1 METFDFYFFTLT
13 SEQLMTCLKT
23 LQLAG
28 IFIPVVSVVVILQKE
43 QSKGATYLMLANAAC
58 SIFNCAYLMIL
69 ETDNSQALTT
79 AYRME
84 YVGISLFFFLFILF
98 MMEYQHMRFSRVVS
112 IGWPLFELIEVPQMW
127 MRSSTHIILNEEGQE
142 LDQAAQKVSEAVGNT
157 SDAVQNGQRMIG
169 EMGKQWMG
177 NVHISLDE
185 RLGMYQV
192 NMDGG
197 VLYYVRYG
205 LIASMLLFLFVY
217 TLCRFIKMKNKTE
230 RHNLFHLMLAQGF
243 LLVMLIFS
251 QFADIPFDIM
261 PIASSV
267 VICVMTLSVM
277 VGEFFTVTDQGRD
290 WVFEHTNDVFLI
302 ADDAYGY
309 LDANRYAKKLF
320 PVLRR
325 FHKNQELPEEVLQL
339 FQTTEDEVELDG
351 RFYERRLATLYQ
363 NEKHKK
369 KIAGYS
375 LILVDVTKQLQLVQ
389 EAEAAN
395 EAKSAFLSNMSHE
408 IRTPMNAIVGMTE
421 IMLRGDVTEEQ
432 EEYLSNIKV
441 SGDALLNII
450 NDILDFS
457 KIESGKME
465 LVEEDYAPMS
475 MISDLGIM
483 FLTRIGEKNV
493 ELLYDID
500 PTLPKTLHGDGLRVR
515 QIIINILNNAVKFT
529 ERGYVKLSIK
539 VEDKTEQD
547 LVLAV
552 SIKDSGSGIREEDQ
566 KKLFQSFSQVD
577 SRKNHSKEGTGL
589 GLAICRQL
597 VEMMGGQ
604 IGVRSTYGQ
613 GSEFYFTIRQKISE
627 ESPVASLPE
636 EKKTLQIGGAFSN
649 TYLQENFERL
659 VRAYG
664 IEPIAPDVMAK
675 DRPHV
680 DFLFTDTLVY
690 EEHKDAIHG
699 SLLGDKQ
706 ICVLQ
711 NPVQEALRDAK
722 VMVMNKPLY
731 SLNFCQAIRR
741 EGQVTYAGTSE
752 ALNFKAPEAKIL
764 LVDDNKL
771 NLKVAIG
778 LLAPLQMQIDTAEN
792 GKQALEMLEA
802 HTYDLVF
809 MDHMMPVMDGVEAT
823 RRIRE
828 WEKGSQEHEIVIALT
843 ADAMSGAKEEFVA
856 AGMDDFVA
864 KPIEIKEI
872 CGKLKQYLPEDKII
886 KTEDVA
892 AEAEEEEL
900 PVIEGLNV
908 EEGVHYSGGKKLFLS
923 LLGDYYKLI
932 DTKMKKMQQC
942 LADGMIRDLT
952 IEVHALKNTSRMIG
966 ADRLSA
972 LFKEMEDLGNANDR
986 KGLEERLPEVLELY
1000 TSYKE
1005 VLRPYGSL
1013 DEANLQET
1021 SKEELSRILG
1031 QMADA
1036 MDDFDL
1042 DGVDAAMAELEG
1054 YRMPEDLAEDMDA
1067 LRAAVADV
1075 AMEEVMDLCHAMVDK
1090 LWEKRKVSG
1099 ENDEGNV

>member
-1 METFDFYFFTLT
+1 M
-13 SEQLMTCLKT
+13 
-23 LQLAG
+23 
-28 IFIPVVSVVVILQKE
+28 
-43 QSKGATYLMLANAAC
+43 
-58 SIFNCAYLMIL
+58 
-69 ETDNSQALTT
+69 
-79 AYRME
+79 
-84 YVGISLFFFLFILF
+84 
-98 MMEYQHMRFSRVVS
+98 
-112 IGWPLFELIEVPQMW
+112 
-127 MRSSTHIILNEEGQE
+127 
-142 LDQAAQKVSEAVGNT
+142 
-157 SDAVQNGQRMIG
+157 
-169 EMGKQWMG
+169 
-177 NVHISLDE
+177 
-185 RLGMYQV
+185 
-192 NMDGG
+192 
-197 VLYYVRYG
+197 
-205 LIASMLLFLFVY
+205 
-217 TLCRFIKMKNKTE
+217 
-230 RHNLFHLMLAQGF
+230 
-243 LLVMLIFS
+243 
-251 QFADIPFDIM
+251 
-261 PIASSV
+261 
-267 VICVMTLSVM
+267 
-277 VGEFFTVTDQGRD
+277 
-290 WVFEHTNDVFLI
+290 
-302 ADDAYGY
+302 
-309 LDANRYAKKLF
+309 
-320 PVLRR
+320 
-325 FHKNQELPEEVLQL
+325 
-339 FQTTEDEVELDG
+339 ELDG

-441 SGDALLNII
+441 SGEALLNII

-613 GSEFYFTIRQKISE
+613 SSEFYFTIRQKISE

-636 EKKTLQIGGAFSN
+636 EKKPLQIGGAFSN

-741 EGQVTYAGTSE
+741 EGQVTYAGTS
-752 ALNFKAPEAKIL
+752 
-764 LVDDNKL
+764 
-771 NLKVAIG
+771 
-778 LLAPLQMQIDTAEN
+778 
-792 GKQALEMLEA
+792 
-802 HTYDLVF
+802 
-809 MDHMMPVMDGVEAT
+809 
-823 RRIRE
+823 
-828 WEKGSQEHEIVIALT
+828 
-843 ADAMSGAKEEFVA
+843 
-856 AGMDDFVA
+856 
-864 KPIEIKEI
+864 
-872 CGKLKQYLPEDKII
+872 
-886 KTEDVA
+886 
-892 AEAEEEEL
+892 
-900 PVIEGLNV
+900 
-908 EEGVHYSGGKKLFLS
+908 
-923 LLGDYYKLI
+923 
-932 DTKMKKMQQC
+932 
-942 LADGMIRDLT
+942 
-952 IEVHALKNTSRMIG
+952 
-966 ADRLSA
+966 
-972 LFKEMEDLGNANDR
+972 
-986 KGLEERLPEVLELY
+986 
-1000 TSYKE
+1000 
-1005 VLRPYGSL
+1005 RP
-1013 DEANLQET
+1013 
-1021 SKEELSRILG
+1021 
-1031 QMADA
+1031 
-1036 MDDFDL
+1036 
-1042 DGVDAAMAELEG
+1042 
-1054 YRMPEDLAEDMDA
+1054 
-1067 LRAAVADV
+1067 
-1075 AMEEVMDLCHAMVDK
+1075 
-1090 LWEKRKVSG
+1090 
-1099 ENDEGNV
+1099 